1 MGENVWDFRKRLTLL
16 LASAVIIAVVFFI
29 FKVLFY
35 YVWPFLLA
43 FCFAVLLQ
51 KPIVGLAKLLR
62 EKKMLAASIVVTMV
76 TLIILSVLLY
86 VGYMAFR
93 ELKDFIANFDENINS
108 LDGQFSGRNLGR
120 SSPPGEMCS
129 AAYQARDGSPAR
141 LFRRVRKTG
150 IIRAA
155 ISEIKNE
162 NENRRQQ
169 IMLMQEER
177 ELVVEYG
184 RKMSTDR
191 LSTGTSGNISVCN
204 AEKGLMAIS
213 PSGMDYFS
221 TTPEDVVITDLE
233 ANIVD
238 GVRKPSSEWA
248 LHTAFYRHK
257 PHARAVVHT
266 HSMYCTT
273 FAVLGQPLRAVHYA
287 IGDTGAATVPCAPFR
302 LFGTAELAEAA
313 IEACGGSDAVLLG
326 NHGLVAC
333 GRDLKSAYGLA
344 CNLEYVAE
352 LQYRTMCIGTPN
364 ILTDEQMAEVME
376 RFRSYGQPGS
386 GKAGY

>member
-1 MGENVWDFRKRLTLL
+1 
-16 LASAVIIAVVFFI
+16 
-29 FKVLFY
+29 
-35 YVWPFLLA
+35 
-43 FCFAVLLQ
+43 
-51 KPIVGLAKLLR
+51 
-62 EKKMLAASIVVTMV
+62 
-76 TLIILSVLLY
+76 
-86 VGYMAFR
+86 
-93 ELKDFIANFDENINS
+93 
-108 LDGQFSGRNLGR
+108 
-120 SSPPGEMCS
+120 
-129 AAYQARDGSPAR
+129 
-141 LFRRVRKTG
+141 
-150 IIRAA
+150 
-155 ISEIKNE
+155 
-162 NENRRQQ
+162 
-169 IMLMQEER
+169 MLMQEER

-287 IGDTGAATVPCAPFR
+287 IGDTGVLSSASGVR
-302 LFGTAELAEAA
+302 LYSVSLPSVDMCLIISEWRT
-313 IEACGGSDAVLLG
+313 
-326 NHGLVAC
+326 GLSCFAFQRPPSQKC
-333 GRDLKSAYGLA
+333 LRPGL
-344 CNLEYVAE
+344 
-352 LQYRTMCIGTPN
+352 
-364 ILTDEQMAEVME
+364 
-376 RFRSYGQPGS
+376 
-386 GKAGY
+386 